1 VTSPRV
7 PRVLAVTGPD
17 APLDHRFESWLAD
30 LAVAGVDA
38 VQVRRKELS
47 DRELLSLVERARI
60 ALAGTPVTLL
70 VNGRADVTL
79 AAEIGGIGGVHLPA
93 AGLPTRELRA
103 LLARRGLASALIGR
117 SVHGAEEIARE
128 AALGPEGP
136 DYLLFGPVHPT
147 PGKEAAGLDALR
159 AACASGVPV
168 LAVGGIEPDRVAGV
182 AAAGAAGV
190 AAIRACRDRAAA
202 AALVAAVREAFGGPA
217 AGPRA
222 GPGGGPGA

>member
-1 VTSPRV
+1 MTTPPV
-7 PRVLAVTGPD
+7 PSRIRLLAVTGPD
-17 APLDHRFESWLAD
+17 APLDHRFEAWLAD

-47 DRELLSLVERARI
+47 DRELLSLVERARK
-60 ALAGTPVTLL
+60 ALAGTVVTLL
-70 VNGRADVTL
+70 VNGRADVAL
-79 AAEIGGIGGVHLPA
+79 AADFDEVGGIGGVHLPA

-103 LLARRGLASALIGR
+103 LLARRGLASGLIGR
-117 SVHGAEEIARE
+117 SVHGVEEIARE

-168 LAVGGIEPDRVAGV
+168 LAVGGIEPGRVAGV
-182 AAAGAAGV
+182 AEAGAAGV

-202 AALVAAVREAFGGPA
+202 EALVAAVREAFGP
-217 AGPRA
+217 
-222 GPGGGPGA
+222 PGGLKPA